1 MKIAKSPVELLEAL
15 KEHEMALANL
25 YEVYADVF
33 PECRDF
39 WTDLSKDEL
48 QHANWIDALYARVKN
63 SDEDFVAERFRV
75 EPIKHSIKYVKQQ
88 AARAYEADFTLIN
101 ALSTALQLEEAL
113 IENKY
118 FEVFA
123 GDSAQTQ
130 RTLALLADCTRTH
143 HDKLC
148 NFWQENAG
156 G

>member
-15 KEHEMALANL
+15 KEHELALANL
-25 YEVYADVF
+25 YEVYADAF

-39 WTDLSKDEL
+39 WADLSKDEL

-88 AARAYEADFTLIN
+88 AARASEPDFTLIN
-101 ALSTALQLEEAL
+101 ALSTALQLEKAL

-130 RTLALLADCTRTH
+130 RTLALLADCTRAH
-143 HDKLC
+143 HDKLRKV
-148 NFWQENAG
+148 WQQNG
-156 G
+156 GG